1 MKTKT
6 QYWKALKLSDK
17 GKIISG
23 YDGSE
28 WKIGEWRSVPA
39 PERGCVGLNCSEHIA
54 DAMGYVE
61 IAVLAEVEIAGAII
75 KGDDKITCEKMRLL
89 HAYRWEKK
97 DSVLMAIHAAELV
110 IENYEKEYPNDSRP
124 RKAIEAAMAWVVNP
138 CKETESAAWSAE
150 SAARLAARSAESAE
164 SAARS
169 AARSAESAAR
179 SAASKKMENKIQK
192 WIVSHIRELQEIAA

>member
-39 PERGCVGLNCSEHIA
+39 PERGCEGLTCSEHIA

-61 IAVLAEVEIAGAII
+61 MAVLAEVEIAGAII

-97 DSVLMAIHAAELV
+97 DSVLMASHAAELV

-138 CKETESAAWSAE
+138 CKETESAARSAAWSAE
-150 SAARLAARSAESAE
+150 SAAW
-164 SAARS
+164 
-169 AARSAESAAR
+169 
-179 SAASKKMENKIQK
+179 KKMENKIQK
-192 WIVSHIRELQEIAA
+192 WIVNHIRELQEIAA